1 MSELLK
7 VENLGVAY
15 GDLQVLHDIH
25 IRVDTGEIVAVLGSN
40 GAGKTTLLQAISGL
54 LPLRQGRVI
63 FDTRELTRIPAHELP
78 SLGMAHVP
86 QGRGIFTTLTV
97 MENLTIGAWNPRG
110 KKERERHLNQVF
122 DLFPRLKDRTGQMA
136 ATLSGGEHQM
146 LAIGRALM
154 QNPLLLMLDE
164 PSLGLAPILV
174 EAVFA
179 TVEKIIAQG
188 PSILLVE
195 QNIFYAIDL
204 ASRCYLLEN
213 WRINLEGTRAEFAEN
228 PRIKEAYLG
237 M

>member
-7 VENLGVAY
+7 VENLVAAY
-15 GDLQVLHDIH
+15 GDLEVLHDIN

-54 LPLRQGRVI
+54 LPLRRGRVL
-63 FDTRELTRIPAHELP
+63 FETRELTHIPAYELP

-110 KKERERHLNQVF
+110 KKERERNLNQVF
-122 DLFPRLKDRTGQMA
+122 DLFPRLKERTGQMA
-136 ATLSGGEHQM
+136 ATLSGGEQQM

-188 PSILLVE
+188 LSILLVE

-213 WRINLEGTRAEFAEN
+213 GRISLEGARAEFTEN
-228 PRIKEAYLG
+228 PRIKAAYLG

>member
-1 MSELLK
+1 
-7 VENLGVAY
+7 
-15 GDLQVLHDIH
+15 
-25 IRVDTGEIVAVLGSN
+25 
-40 GAGKTTLLQAISGL
+40 
-54 LPLRQGRVI
+54 
-63 FDTRELTRIPAHELP
+63 
-78 SLGMAHVP
+78 
-86 QGRGIFTTLTV
+86 
-97 MENLTIGAWNPRG
+97 
-110 KKERERHLNQVF
+110 
-122 DLFPRLKDRTGQMA
+122 
-136 ATLSGGEHQM
+136 M

-188 PSILLVE
+188 LSILLVE

-213 WRINLEGTRAEFAEN
+213 GRISLEGPRSQFTEN

>member
-1 MSELLK
+1 MGDLLK
-7 VENLGVAY
+7 VENLCVAY
-15 GDLQVLHDIH
+15 GDVQVLHEVN
-25 IRVDTGEIVAVLGSN
+25 IRLLPGEIVAVLGSN

-54 LPLRQGRVI
+54 LSICQGRII
-63 FDTRELTRIPAHELP
+63 FESRDLATISAHQLP
-78 SLGMAHVP
+78 GLGLAHVP
-86 QGRGIFTTLTV
+86 QGRGIFATLTV
-97 MENLTIGAWNPRG
+97 MDNLTIGAWNPRG
-110 KKERERHLNQVF
+110 KKEREKNIQMVF
-122 DLFPRLKDRTGQMA
+122 DLFPRLRERSKQTAG
-136 ATLSGGEHQM
+136 TLSGGEQQM

-188 PSILLVE
+188 LSILLVE

-213 WRINLEGTRAEFAEN
+213 GRISLEGLRSEFTEN
-228 PRIKEAYLG
+228 PKIKEAYLG